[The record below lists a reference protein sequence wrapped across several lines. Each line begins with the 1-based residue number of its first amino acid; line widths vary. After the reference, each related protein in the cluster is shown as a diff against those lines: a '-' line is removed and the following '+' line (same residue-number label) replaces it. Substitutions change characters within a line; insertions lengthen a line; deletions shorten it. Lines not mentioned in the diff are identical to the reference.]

1 MIVLSGIC
9 TSFSGFSSFPL
20 YLDPG
25 SGSYLIQL
33 LLAAVLGGAFMVK
46 VFWQRIR
53 DFFSKSGKRKPED
66 PTV

>member
-1 MIVLSGIC
+1 MIALSGI
-9 TSFSGFSSFPL
+9 SILSGGLLSPTP

-33 LLAAVLGGAFMVK
+33 LLAAVLGGAFLVK
-46 VFWQRIR
+46 AYWQKIKE
-53 DFFSKSGKRKPED
+53 FFHNMGKRKPDD